1 MRGVMAG
8 SMRLLLCS
16 ASDAA
21 SVNIRDALMEMEGW
35 VEEGALQGQ
44 PCYRRG
50 GDLLATIQEVHLF
63 ADDVDVAVSSACGVP
78 IDKVVFLSR
87 HKAASGI
94 PTLTVHPI
102 GNFSKADLGGRPST
116 LVKASPDMMT
126 SALRDL
132 TRNAQGLGFQV
143 SFEVTHHGPY
153 LESPTMYIEIGS
165 SEAYW
170 GNKDAARAIA
180 ATLLRPNLVEAPKA
194 IGIGGGHYAPRFSE
208 VVATKRIS
216 FGHMIPNH
224 FADHA
229 DDDTLRAAVAMALE
243 KSDGAKLV
251 YIHKKSMSRARATHL
266 RHLVESM
273 SARAIDS
280 SDLEGI

>member
-1 MRGVMAG
+1 
-8 SMRLLLCS
+8 MRLLICS
-16 ASDAA
+16 ASDVA
-21 SVNIRDALMEMEGW
+21 SVNIRDALLETEGW
-35 VEEGALQGQ
+35 TEEGALQGQ

-50 GDLLATIQEVHLF
+50 ADFLVTIQGAHLY
-63 ADDVDVAVSSACGVP
+63 ADDVDSVVSRSCGIEVGC
-78 IDKVVFLSR
+78 VVFLSR

-116 LVKASPDMMT
+116 LVKACPDTMT

-132 TRNAQGLGFQV
+132 SRNAQGLGFQV

-170 GNKDAARAIA
+170 GSKEAGRAIA
-180 ATLLRPNLVEAPKA
+180 TTLLRPNHVQAPKA

-208 VVATKRIS
+208 VVATKRVS

-229 DDDTLRAAVAMALE
+229 DDDALRSAAAMALE

-266 RHLVESM
+266 RHLVEGM
-273 SARAIDS
+273 GAQAIDS
-280 SDLEGI
+280 SDLEDL